1 MIPFYN
7 SSEMDRVLDTY
18 VDKGPFSR
26 SKIPPGSLSLD
37 PGTRSR
43 VHDSAL
49 DYSTW
54 KPKEEKRLSAHSEAL
69 KWAKSGKPAAMKATE
84 HTRALRKA
92 GLLPH
97 VELEVLVRTSS
108 ITPWM
113 VEKYLA
119 QTASMS
125 ITVGIHKSEDRRVPA
140 TPKWSFSYRSPE
152 KGEEETHEYNLDEM
166 SLEELIE
173 SCKLE
178 SARTP
183 VALIPSGVG
192 DWELYY
198 PVINRSSVSNAHLG
212 ATREFGDW
220 SNGTP
225 PRPWLEPAINEN
237 RALITGLWGLALK
250 RTFRG
255 AIEVNTMGNWIVI
268 GGSAPRFV
276 GKGDIKSVFMGP
288 TSLKPYAPSG
298 GGNMLNF
305 RREMMQAFRPFLAAL
320 ENLTQDSLMKSGSGE
335 PLHQFTIDYKE
346 YGGQHLH
353 GGRIISSSEST
364 KPGVFTGQLKQ
375 AIRARFA
382 GSYTYP
388 LAPNEMKI

>member
-1 MIPFYN
+1 MIPFYGT
-7 SSEMDRVLDTY
+7 SEMDSVLDSY
-18 VDKGPFSR
+18 VDKGPFSK
-26 SKIPPGSLSLD
+26 SKVASSSLPID
-37 PGTRSR
+37 QGTRDR
-43 VHDSAL
+43 VHNSAL

-54 KPKEEKRLSAHSEAL
+54 KPKTEKKPSAYSEAL
-69 KWAKSGKPAAMKATE
+69 KWNQSGRPAAIKATE
-84 HTRALRKA
+84 HTRALRKV

-97 VELEVLVRTSS
+97 VELEVLVRTSA

-125 ITVGIHKSEDRRVPA
+125 ITVGIHKSEDRRKPA
-140 TPKWSFSYRSPE
+140 TPKWLFKYRSPE
-152 KGEEETHEYNLDEM
+152 EAEEDIQEYNLDEM

-178 SARTP
+178 SARSP
-183 VALIPSGVG
+183 WALIPSGVG
-192 DWELYY
+192 DWEIYT
-198 PVINRSSVSNAHLG
+198 PIINRASVSNAHLG

-220 SNGTP
+220 SNGIP

-237 RALITGLWGLALK
+237 RALIIGLWGLALK

-276 GKGDIKSVFMGP
+276 GKGDMKNVFMGP
-288 TSLKPYAPSG
+288 TNLKPYAPSG

-305 RREMMQAFRPFLAAL
+305 RREMMQAFRPFLSEL
-320 ENLTQDSLMKSGSGE
+320 ENLAQDSLMKSGAGV
-335 PLHQFTIDYKE
+335 PLHQFTVDYKE

-353 GGRIISSSEST
+353 GGKITSGGEST

-375 AIRARFA
+375 AIRARFE